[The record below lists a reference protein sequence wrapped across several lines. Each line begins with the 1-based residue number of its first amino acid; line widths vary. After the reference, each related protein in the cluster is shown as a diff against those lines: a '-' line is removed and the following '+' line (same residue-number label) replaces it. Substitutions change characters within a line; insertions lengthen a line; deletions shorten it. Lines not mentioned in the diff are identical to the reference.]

1 MTTSFELS
9 LPLFDCLSKPH
20 VLTEVT
26 IISLHLPASMGDVGS
41 RHIIGCWDGVRKGD
55 IQRAMRHFV
64 LGAMAGHLQCLREVQ
79 LGYNLGF
86 VTKEESEKALKAF
99 HISYDSM
106 RSDERDKALNRL
118 ACATAMKHPAAIEAG
133 HDKMALHSDEGDE
146 PVLMIRFGTI
156 PEKACACCYKGG
168 EGLKK
173 CGACKTVQYC
183 SAECQKV
190 HRPKHKF
197 DCQQHLSDMFDEK
210 LFKEPPKQSC
220 PLCSL
225 RFPKDVYEHPTSYQL
240 CCGVT
245 LCMGCVMSAGRR
257 CPSCFEPACAGQEE
271 IVELLKERMK
281 CDDGEAFYDLG
292 ASYFNG
298 LKGLPQDLD
307 IAIDLMTRGA
317 ELGCADAQHMLGDT
331 YSTGNG
337 VAKDPKKAEKFYQQ
351 AAMQGHMKAR
361 HELGTLERKRGNM
374 ERAKQHYMIAAR
386 AGLGVSMAQVQVGRE
401 SGNSIITGKPY
412 VTKEEYDETRR
423 IHEAV
428 RNEMRSFAREKA
440 QQTMEKHC
448 NKTIKDSITA
458 EEMAKKILAI
468 IEAERQANR

>member
-86 VTKEESEKALKAF
+86 VTKEESEKALQAF
-99 HISYDSM
+99 HMSYDSM
-106 RSDERDKALNRL
+106 RSDQRDNALYRL

-133 HDKMALHSDEGDE
+133 HDKMELHSDEGDE

-173 CGACKTVQYC
+173 CGACKTAQYC

-197 DCQQHLSDMFDEK
+197 GCQQHLSDMFDEK

-428 RNEMRSFAREKA
+428 ATR
-440 QQTMEKHC
+440 
-448 NKTIKDSITA
+448 
-458 EEMAKKILAI
+458 
-468 IEAERQANR
+468 